1 MICPSPIIL
10 LAILKCNLWKDVMKT
25 ESIKFEQI
33 KRKWFLVDAN
43 DQLLGRMASKIA
55 KIIRGKHKANFTPHM
70 DCGDNVVVINAD
82 KVILTGNKENS
93 KEYWRHTGYPGG
105 QKTVSYKKMLET
117 YPDRVINNAVKGML
131 PHNKLGRKLLKHLKV
146 YKGDVHPHAAQNPES
161 LTIN

>member
-1 MICPSPIIL
+1 
-10 LAILKCNLWKDVMKT
+10 MKT
-25 ESIKFEQI
+25 ESIKSSEI
-33 KRKWFLVDAN
+33 VRNWYLVDAK
-43 DQLLGRMASKIA
+43 DKTLGRLASGIA
-55 KIIRGKHKANFTPHM
+55 QILRGKNKVNFTPHIDM
-70 DCGDNVVVINAD
+70 SDFVVVINAD
-82 KVILTGNKENS
+82 KIILTGNKENS

-146 YKGDVHPHAAQNPES
+146 YKGDVHPHAAQNPET